1 METDKLTDAATVL
14 VTGAT
19 GYVAGWIVK
28 ELLEQGRT
36 VHASVRD
43 PDNSGKLQALNALA
57 RELPGQI
64 RYFKADLLDQ
74 GSFAEAMEGCGV
86 IFHTASPFVI
96 RVDDPQ
102 RDLVDPAVLGTRNVL
117 QEADRTETVTRVVVT
132 SSCAAIYGDNADVA
146 EAPGGVLTEAVWNTS
161 SSLHHQPYSYSKTL
175 AEKEAWEIAEGQE
188 RWRLV
193 TVNPSLVLG
202 PAIDPDASGESIS
215 LMRQLGDGTMKIG
228 VPDYGLGVVDVR
240 DVAKAHLAAAFLP
253 EASGRYITSGH
264 NSSFPEVARILRDNF
279 GNRFPFPRS
288 TLPKGLVWLVG
299 PLADK
304 SLTRKVISRNVGWPF
319 KADNTKSRD
328 ELGISYRPLECSVV
342 DMFQQMLDAGR
353 LSPQ

>member
-1 METDKLTDAATVL
+1 MLKTDNASELAPVL

-19 GYVAGWIVK
+19 GYVAGWIVQQ
-28 ELLEQGRT
+28 LLEQGRT

-43 PDNSGKLQALNALA
+43 PDNQDKLRALNALA
-57 RELPGQI
+57 KTLPGQI
-64 RYFKADLLDQ
+64 RLFKADLLEQ
-74 GSFAEAMEGCGV
+74 GSFAQAMRGCEV

-117 QEADRTETVTRVVVT
+117 QEANRTDTVTRVVVT

-146 EAPGGVLTEAVWNTS
+146 EAPGRVLTEGVWNTS
-161 SSLHHQPYSYSKTL
+161 SSLQHQPYSYSKTL
-175 AEKEAWEIAEGQE
+175 AEQEAWAIAERQD

-202 PAIDPDASGESIS
+202 PAIDPNAAGESIS
-215 LMRQLGDGTMKIG
+215 LMRQLGDGTMRIG
-228 VPDYGLGVVDVR
+228 VPDYGIGVVDVR
-240 DVAKAHLAAAFLP
+240 DVATAHLAAAFLP
-253 EASGRYITSGH
+253 EAAGRYITCGH
-264 NSSFPEVARILRDNF
+264 NSNFPEVARILRENF
-279 GNRFPFPRS
+279 GDKFPFPRS

-328 ELGISYRPLECSVV
+328 ELGMSYRPLTSSVV
-342 DMFQQMLDAGR
+342 DMFQQMLDAGN
-353 LSPQ
+353 LK